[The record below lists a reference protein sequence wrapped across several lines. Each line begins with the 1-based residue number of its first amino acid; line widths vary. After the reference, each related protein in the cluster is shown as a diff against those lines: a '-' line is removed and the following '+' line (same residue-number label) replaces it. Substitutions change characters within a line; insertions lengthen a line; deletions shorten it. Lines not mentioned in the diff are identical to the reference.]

1 MHLLFVDP
9 LRRYGAETSSVEPLG
24 GTQSAVTHL
33 ALALARAGVAVTVA
47 NRRATD
53 VVESGVE
60 WANLAAAQ
68 AHFAAF
74 LAARNVSH
82 LIAVNAANIATV
94 RPKVAW
100 RCAWLLWN
108 QHWIDQPALAPLG
121 QPGVRDLWDAVISVS
136 EFHHAGMA
144 RAFGLESRRH
154 FTLRNAMSPHFEHLF
169 QDFDDF
175 RSQRAARIGHRFI
188 YTSTPFRGLDVL
200 LEAWKLLG
208 PPPDWSCTV
217 VSGMS
222 LYQSADS
229 RFDGLLAQARA
240 LPSMRHIEPVGQRSL
255 AKLCA
260 EQDFWAYPCTWTE
273 TSCISALEAL
283 AAGLYPLTTNLGP
296 LPETL
301 GGFGTQL
308 AADGSDLA
316 QRWVAAAREQ
326 VAARDA
332 DRDAWLGRIWEQ
344 RVRLLREC
352 TWEHRAREWMARLAS
367 LAQ

>member
-1 MHLLFVDP
+1 M
-9 LRRYGAETSSVEPLG
+9 
-24 GTQSAVTHL
+24 
-33 ALALARAGVAVTVA
+33 A

-82 LIAVNAANIATV
+82 LIAVNAANIATL

-121 QPGVRDLWDAVISVS
+121 NPGVRDLWDAVISVS

-144 RAFGLESRRH
+144 HAFGLESHRH

-175 RSQRAARIGHRFI
+175 RSQRAARIGRRFI

-200 LEAWKLLG
+200 LEAWTLLG

-240 LPSMRHIEPVGQRSL
+240 LPSVRHIEPVGQRTL
-255 AKLCA
+255 AKALRRTGFLGLPVHV
-260 EQDFWAYPCTWTE
+260 DRDLMHLRPR
-273 TSCISALEAL
+273 SAR
-283 AAGLYPLTTNLGP
+283 GRPLSADHESGP
-296 LPETL
+296 
-301 GGFGTQL
+301 
-308 AADGSDLA
+308 
-316 QRWVAAAREQ
+316 AARNAWRLWH
-326 VAARDA
+326 AAR
-332 DRDAWLGRIWEQ
+332 GRRIGP
-344 RVRLLREC
+344 
-352 TWEHRAREWMARLAS
+352 RATMGRGCPGAS
-367 LAQ
+367 RRA